1 MARISGINIPLNKR
15 IEIGLT
21 YIYGIGQS
29 QARQILETAGV
40 DPNTYVKDL
49 TDDEVLKLR
58 EAIDRDLMVE
68 GDLRRERS
76 QNVKRL
82 MEIGAYRGLRHRRGL
97 PVNGQ
102 RTKTNGRTRKG
113 PRRSQAGGAGKKKIR
128 KH

>member
-15 IEIGLT
+15 VEIGLT
-21 YIYGIGQS
+21 YVYGVGRSTSNDVLS
-29 QARQILETAGV
+29 QAGV

-49 TDDEVLKLR
+49 TEDEVRKIR
-58 EAIDRDLMVE
+58 ERIDDLMVE

-97 PVNGQ
+97 PVDGQ
-102 RTKTNGRTRKG
+102 RTKTNARTRKG
-113 PRRSQAGGAGKKKIR
+113 PKKTVAGKKKPG
-128 KH
+128 KK

>member
-15 IEIGLT
+15 VEIGLT
-21 YIYGIGQS
+21 YIFGIGRS
-29 QARQILETAGV
+29 QARKVLQSAGV
-40 DPNTYVKDL
+40 DPDTYVKDL

-58 EAIDRDLMVE
+58 DAIDNDLTVE
-68 GDLRRERS
+68 GDLRREQS
-76 QNVKRL
+76 QNTKRL

-113 PRRSQAGGAGKKKIR
+113 PKRMSVAGKKKVS
-128 KH
+128 K